1 MSLNLNNTY
10 KQEGLNEDMQNYD
23 LLIERIAKG
32 ASLEKA
38 EVERRVEAK
47 KAALSGLISKEG
59 AAQIVAAE
67 LNVNFEDQEIKIS
80 ELMPGMRKVNVV
92 GKIINLFPVREFD
105 KNGKQ
110 GKVANMIFADETGN
124 CRLVLWD
131 TNHISLIESGEVKQD
146 SVVEIRNGS
155 VRDNEI
161 HLGSFSEFKK
171 SDKVLESVKTERV
184 MQEKGI
190 GELVVGQSVKIRGIV
205 VQMYQPRFYSVCP
218 ECNKKAQQD
227 ADGYKCEEHGKVQAK
242 DRAIVNFVLDDGEET
257 TRVVLFSDQINLLIP
272 EEDLKDVEKAVV
284 FREDVLGSEFYISG
298 NVKQNQLFNN
308 MEIVASNVEKV
319 DVEKLIE
326 VLEKN

>member
-1 MSLNLNNTY
+1 
-10 KQEGLNEDMQNYD
+10 MQNYD

-32 ASLEKA
+32 AGLEKA

-67 LNVNFEDQEIKIS
+67 LNVSFEDQDIKIS
-80 ELMPGMRKVNVV
+80 ELMPGMRKINVV

-146 SVVEIRNGS
+146 SVVEIKNGS

-171 SDKVLESVKTERV
+171 SDKVIENVKTERV

-218 ECNKKAQQD
+218 ECNKKAQQE
-227 ADGYKCEEHGKVQAK
+227 ADGYKCEEHGKIQAK

-257 TRVVLFSDQINLLIP
+257 TRVVLFSDQVNQLIP

-308 MEIVASNVEKV
+308 IEIIASQVEKV
-319 DVEKLIE
+319 DVEQLIE
-326 VLEKN
+326 VLEKSS